1 MKLLNIVLFVFLF
14 LSMVLPMSSQEIS
27 VVPKRTPEQEAAKQ
41 TEKLQQELNLNQDQ
55 ANKVYEIN
63 LHYARERQISN
74 KRSEALERMKN
85 KNAEINQV
93 LNPEQNERLQSK
105 RYERTYLENNAFNRN
120 TSIKSSGFRPS
131 PNFRTN
137 QTNRY
142 PTTSGEN
149 IRKNF
154 RPVNPNF
161 HPGDQPNQPVRRS
174 TTTTPS
180 SNQRQN
186 NTPSTRS
193 TFRNNA
199 DNSRRTETGAP
210 SRNNT
215 HPQTPPA
222 NAPGRSTTPGNPNRR

>member
-41 TEKLQQELNLNQDQ
+41 TEKLQEELNLNQDQ

-93 LNPEQNERLQSK
+93 LSPEQNERLQSK

-120 TSIKSSGFRPS
+120 PSINSSGFRPS

-137 QTNRY
+137 QTNRK
-142 PTTSGEN
+142 PTTTGNN

-161 HPGDQPNQPVRRS
+161 HPGGQPNQPGRRS
-174 TTTTPS
+174 TTIVPS

-186 NTPSTRS
+186 NTPSTN
-193 TFRNNA
+193 RNNSN
-199 DNSRRTETGAP
+199 NSRRTETAAP

-215 HPQTPPA
+215 HPQSPPA
-222 NAPGRSTTPGNPNRR
+222 NTPGRNSTPGNPNRR